1 MAATQHTRIA
11 MNKLLLVLLA
21 VSVVA
26 CQRSGE
32 STTAEPA
39 AEPATSPEEA
49 AVVETDRLAA
59 LLDAQPDEVTARY
72 QYRHPQETLEFF
84 GIEPGMT
91 ILEGLP
97 GRGWYTKVLLPY
109 LGSEGHLIG
118 SNYALDMW
126 PNFSFASEEFMAEMS
141 QWLEKWPA
149 DAEEWRGE
157 DGASISAFWFGSMPE
172 EMAGTADAVF
182 FARVLHNLARFQDE
196 GVSDYLDV
204 ALADAYRVLK
214 PGGIFAVVQHC
225 ARDDMPDEWAN
236 GANGYLKKQF
246 VIEQIEAAGFEFV
259 AESGI
264 NANDND
270 QPTTDDIVWRL
281 PPTFATSREDPE
293 LKAQYEAV
301 GESNR
306 MTLKFRKPE

>member
-1 MAATQHTRIA
+1 
-11 MNKLLLVLLA
+11 MNKLLLVLLT

-26 CQRSGE
+26 CQQSGE

-39 AEPATSPEEA
+39 AEPATSPEGA

-118 SNYALDMW
+118 GNYALDMW
-126 PNFSFASEEFMAEMS
+126 PNFSFASDEFMAETS
-141 QWLEKWPA
+141 QWLEIWPA

-214 PGGIFAVVQHC
+214 PGGIFGVVQHR